1 MNDSH
6 TLFCELFDKQTCEA
20 MAIIRVYI
28 LFVYVNVFGIM
39 NSKNDTGKWLNALV
53 YIMSAEV

>member
-1 MNDSH
+1 MV
-6 TLFCELFDKQTCEA
+6 FCELFDKQTCEA